1 MSGRQT
7 PRIPRHCVVTQ
18 EGWPFVGVGLL
29 LLVVGVWWHIPWLAW
44 TGGVW
49 GLACALFFRNPT
61 RAIATQVGA
70 VVAPADGKVI
80 AIESVDEPYFG
91 RGPMQ
96 RVSIFL
102 SVADVHINR
111 TPIDG
116 VIGGVKYTPGR
127 FLMAYAPKASTDNER
142 NAIWVRAADRLHEVV
157 MVQIAGF
164 VARRIVCYLREG
176 EQVARGMRCG
186 LIRFGSR
193 VDLYL
198 PPQCTLAVRVGDRVR
213 GGSSVM
219 GQFAAELRG
228 TGSSV

>member
-1 MSGRQT
+1 M
-7 PRIPRHCVVTQ
+7 PRVPRHCIVTQ
-18 EGWPFVGVGLL
+18 EGWPFIGLGLPL
-29 LLVVGVWWHIPWLAW
+29 LAAGWWLQIPWLLW
-44 TGGVW
+44 SGGIWAV
-49 GLACALFFRNPT
+49 ACALFFRNPSRKIPT
-61 RAIATQVGA
+61 TPGA

-80 AIESVDEPYFG
+80 AIESVEEPYFG
-91 RGPMQ
+91 RGAMQ
-96 RVSIFL
+96 RISIFL

-127 FLMAYAPKASTDNER
+127 FLVAYAPKASTDNER
-142 NAIWVRAADRLHEVV
+142 NAIWVCNADRQHEVV
-157 MVQIAGF
+157 MVQIAGL

-198 PPQCTLAVRVGDRVR
+198 PLDCAITVQVGDRVQ
-213 GGSSVM
+213 GGASVM
-219 GQFAAELRG
+219 ARFAVEG
-228 TGSSV
+228 K